1 MGARVVTIWLP
12 GVQPK
17 TSHHAKTIIRVRAR
31 GRFVA
36 RLADKPDL
44 VKAKAT
50 LDQQLAPYRPEA
62 PMRGPVRLS
71 LAWIWPWVQSDRLTV
86 KRHATNGRTWHDR
99 KPDCSNLT
107 KTIEDRLVGM
117 GFLEDD
123 GQVVLLEARKYR
135 GDTPGLWIRIEPAP
149 AERWEL

>member
-1 MGARVVTIWLP
+1 MTIWLP
-12 GVQPK
+12 GVMPK
-17 TSHHAKTIIRVRAR
+17 TSHHSKTIVRVRI
-31 GRFVA
+31 GRRTVSRMA
-36 RLADKPDL
+36 DSPRLNS
-44 VKAKAT
+44 AKRT
-50 LDQQLAPYRPEA
+50 LDELLEPYQPAA

-71 LAWIWPWVQSDRLTV
+71 LAWIWPWVQADGLRARGT
-86 KRHATNGRTWHDR
+86 ATNGRVWHDR
-99 KPDCSNLT
+99 RPDCSNLT

-149 AERWEL
+149 AEGWSL

>member
-1 MGARVVTIWLP
+1 MTIWLP
-12 GVQPK
+12 GPPPK
-17 TSHHAKTIIRVRAR
+17 TSHHRKKIVHLRVR
-31 GRFVA
+31 GRVVS
-36 RLADKPDL
+36 RLADTTGLNRTKR
-44 VKAKAT
+44 T
-50 LDQQLAPYRPEA
+50 LEAMLAPHRPAE

-71 LAWIWPWVQSDRLTV
+71 LAWVWPWVASDRKAARGL
-86 KRHATNGRTWHDR
+86 ATNGRMWHPR
-99 KPDCSNLT
+99 RPDCSNLT
-107 KTIEDRLVGM
+107 KTIEDRLVAC